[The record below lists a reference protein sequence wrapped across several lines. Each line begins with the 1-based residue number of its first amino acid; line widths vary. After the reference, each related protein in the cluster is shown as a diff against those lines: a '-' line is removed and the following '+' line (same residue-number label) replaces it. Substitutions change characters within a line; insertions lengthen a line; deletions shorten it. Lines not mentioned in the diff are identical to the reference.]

1 MGPIVYLDLDGQG
14 ARYAQLIRALK
25 GAILD
30 GRLVAGARLP
40 ASRTLARELAMSR
53 NTVLA
58 AYEQLQAEG
67 FLLGRVGSGSFVAN
81 VGHAAPQRRAVPSL
95 IAPLSVFARRALANT
110 DGRGIP
116 GHQHADLRY
125 NLQYGVPL
133 ANPLLASVWRREV
146 SRAAEHAQFDYPD
159 PQGLA
164 ALRAQIC
171 DYLARRRGVPAS
183 PEDVLIVSGT
193 QQAFALAARALLD
206 VGDTVV
212 LEDPHY
218 RGARQAFAA
227 HGAHARGCRVDADGL
242 VPAALP
248 AAARLA
254 VVTPSHQFP
263 TGALLPLPR
272 RIELL
277 DWAAQRR
284 AWLIEDDY
292 DGEFRYG
299 GRPLAALKSHDRDGR
314 VIYIGSFSKALFP
327 ALRLGYMVLPP
338 ALRDAF
344 VAAKWLE
351 DRGCSALEQAALA
364 RFMAEGGFE
373 RHLRRAAVALR
384 ARRAAM
390 LRGLERH
397 AGDVVEVVDS
407 NAGMHLTAWLTR
419 AIHGDCER
427 LVAHARTRGLG
438 LYTVVPYCLKTPP
451 RPGLVLGYAGL
462 PPADIDAAM
471 RLFGKC
477 LRETGLKTGESNY
490 AGGARRDALDPTVH
504 ARASRLP
511 PLPP

>member
-1 MGPIVYLDLDGQG
+1 MYLDLDGQG

-30 GRLVAGARLP
+30 GRFAAGARLP
-40 ASRTLARELAMSR
+40 ASRALSRELDVSR

-81 VGHAAPQRRAVPSL
+81 VGSAAPQRRSANNLV
-95 IAPLSVFARRALANT
+95 APLSAFGRRALANT

-116 GHQHADLRY
+116 GRQHLDLRY
-125 NLQYGVPL
+125 NLQYGLPL

-146 SRAAEHAQFDYPD
+146 SRAAEHVEFDYPD
-159 PQGLA
+159 AQGLS
-164 ALRAQIC
+164 ALREAIC
-171 DYLARRRGVPAS
+171 DYLARRRGVPAAA
-183 PEDVLIVSGT
+183 EDVLVVSGT
-193 QQAFALAARALLD
+193 QQAFALAARVLLAA
-206 VGDTVV
+206 GDTVV

-218 RGARQAFAA
+218 RGARQAFGA
-227 HGAHARGCRVDADGL
+227 HGAHAGGCRVDADGL
-242 VPAALP
+242 VPSALP
-248 AAARLA
+248 ASARLA

-263 TGALLPLPR
+263 TGALLPLGR
-272 RIELL
+272 RVELL
-277 DWAAQRR
+277 EWAAQRH

-299 GRPLAALKSHDRDGR
+299 GRPIAALKSLDRDGR

-327 ALRLGYMVLPP
+327 SLRLGYMVLPP
-338 ALRDAF
+338 SLRDAF

-364 RFMAEGGFE
+364 RFMAGGGFE

-390 LRGLERH
+390 LNGLRRH
-397 AGDVVEVVDS
+397 AAGVVDVVDS

-419 AIHGDCER
+419 ANHGDCER

-438 LYTVVPYCLKTPP
+438 LYTVAPYCLKVPA

-462 PPADIDAAM
+462 PPADIEAAM
-471 RLFGKC
+471 KLLGRC
-477 LRETGLKTGESNY
+477 LRETGLD
-490 AGGARRDALDPTVH
+490 AG
-504 ARASRLP
+504 S
-511 PLPP
+511 

>member
-1 MGPIVYLDLDGQG
+1 MYLDLDGQG

-30 GRLVAGARLP
+30 GRFVAGTRLP
-40 ASRTLARELAMSR
+40 ASRSLSRELDMSR

-67 FLLGRVGSGSFVAN
+67 FLLGRVGSGSYVAN
-81 VGHAAPQRRAVPSL
+81 VGHAAPLKRASSTL
-95 IAPLSVFARRALANT
+95 IAPLSTFARRALANT
-110 DGRGIP
+110 DGRRIP
-116 GHQHADLRY
+116 GHQHSDLRY
-125 NLQYGVPL
+125 DLQYGLPL
-133 ANPLLASVWRREV
+133 ANPMLASVWRREV
-146 SRAAEHAQFDYPD
+146 SRAAEHMDVDYPD
-159 PQGLA
+159 AQGLA
-164 ALRAQIC
+164 ALREQIC
-171 DYLARRRGVPAS
+171 DYLARRRGVPAA
-183 PEDVLIVSGT
+183 PEDVLVVSGT
-193 QQAFALAARALLD
+193 QQAFALAARVLLET
-206 VGDTVV
+206 GDTVV

-242 VPAALP
+242 VPSALP
-248 AAARLA
+248 PAARLA

-272 RIELL
+272 RVELL
-277 DWAAQRR
+277 DWATQQR

-299 GRPLAALKSHDRDGR
+299 GRPLAALKSLDRDGR

-351 DRGCSALEQAALA
+351 DRGCNALEQAALA
-364 RFMAEGGFE
+364 NFMADGGFE
-373 RHLRRAAVALR
+373 RHLRRAALTLR
-384 ARRAAM
+384 ARRTAM
-390 LRGLERH
+390 LNGLARH
-397 AGDVVEVVDS
+397 AAGAVEVVDS
-407 NAGMHLTAWLTR
+407 NAGMHLTAWLPH
-419 AIHGDCER
+419 ANHGDCER

-438 LYTVVPYCLKTPP
+438 LYTVAPYCLKTPP
-451 RPGLVLGYAGL
+451 RPGLVFGYAAL

-477 LRETGLKTGESNY
+477 LAETGL
-490 AGGARRDALDPTVH
+490 ARGRG
-504 ARASRLP
+504 
-511 PLPP
+511 

>member
-1 MGPIVYLDLDGQG
+1 MYLDLDGQG

-25 GAILD
+25 SAILD
-30 GRLVAGARLP
+30 GRFAAGARLP
-40 ASRTLARELAMSR
+40 ASRSLARELDLSR

-81 VGHAAPQRRAVPSL
+81 VGHAAPQRRTANTL
-95 IAPLSVFARRALANT
+95 IAPLSAFARRALTNT
-110 DGRGIP
+110 DGRAIP
-116 GHQHADLRY
+116 GRQHFDLRY
-125 NLQYGVPL
+125 NLQYGLPL
-133 ANPLLASVWRREV
+133 TNPLLASVWRRELN
-146 SRAAEHAQFDYPD
+146 RAAEHADFDYPNA
-159 PQGLA
+159 QGLPE
-164 ALRAQIC
+164 LREQIC
-171 DYLARRRGVPAS
+171 DYLSRRRGVPAT
-183 PEDVLIVSGT
+183 PDDVLIVSGT
-193 QQAFALAARALLD
+193 QQAFSLAARVLLE
-206 VGDTVV
+206 VGDSVV

-248 AAARLA
+248 TDARLA

-263 TGALLPLPR
+263 TGALLPLGR

-277 DWAAQRR
+277 EWAAAQR

-299 GRPLAALKSHDRDGR
+299 GRPLAALKSLDRDGR

-327 ALRLGYMVLPP
+327 ALRLGYMLLPP

-351 DRGCSALEQAALA
+351 DRGCNALDQGTLA
-364 RFMAEGGFE
+364 RFMADGGFE
-373 RHLRRAAVALR
+373 RHLRRAALALR

-390 LRGLERH
+390 LNGLKKH
-397 AGDVVEVVDS
+397 AAGIVDVVDS
-407 NAGMHLTAWLTR
+407 NAGMHLTAWLTS
-419 AIHGDCER
+419 ANHGDCER

-438 LYTVVPYCLKTPP
+438 LYTVAPYCLKPPP
-451 RPGLVLGYAGL
+451 RPGLLFGYAGL
-462 PPADIDAAM
+462 PPADIEAAM
-471 RLFGKC
+471 KLFGRC
-477 LRETGLKTGESNY
+477 VREVGL
-490 AGGARRDALDPTVH
+490 AAH
-504 ARASRLP
+504 
-511 PLPP
+511 

>member
-164 ALRAQIC
+164 ALRVQIC

-299 GRPLAALKSHDRDGR
+299 GRPLAALKSLDRDGR

-419 AIHGDCER
+419 ANHGDCER

-490 AGGARRDALDPTVH
+490 AGGARRDAIRAPDQ
-504 ARASRLP
+504 ARASRSPALRQ
-511 PLPP
+511 

>member
-1 MGPIVYLDLDGQG
+1 MYLELDGQG

-30 GRLVAGARLP
+30 GRFAAGVRLP
-40 ASRTLARELAMSR
+40 ASRSLARELDLSR

-81 VGHAAPQRRAVPSL
+81 VGNPAPPKRTANAL
-95 IAPLSVFARRALANT
+95 IAPLSAFARRALANT
-110 DGRGIP
+110 DGRRIP
-116 GHQHADLRY
+116 GRQHLDLRY
-125 NLQYGVPL
+125 NLQYGLPL
-133 ANPLLASVWRREV
+133 VNPLLASVWRREV
-146 SRAAEHAQFDYPD
+146 SRAAEHAEFDYPD
-159 PQGLA
+159 AQGLL
-164 ALRAQIC
+164 ALREQVC
-171 DYLARRRGVPAS
+171 DYLARRRGVPAA

-193 QQAFALAARALLD
+193 QQAFSLAARVLLEP
-206 VGDTVV
+206 GDAVV

-218 RGARQAFAA
+218 RGARQAFAT

-242 VPAALP
+242 VPSALP
-248 AAARLA
+248 ASARLA

-263 TGALLPLPR
+263 TGALLPLAR
-272 RIELL
+272 RVELL
-277 DWAAQRR
+277 DWAADRR

-299 GRPLAALKSHDRDGR
+299 GRPLAALKSLDRDGR

-351 DRGCSALEQAALA
+351 DRGNDSLAQAALA
-364 RFMAEGGFE
+364 NLMRNGGFE
-373 RHLRRAAVALR
+373 RHLRRAALALR
-384 ARRAAM
+384 ARRTAM
-390 LRGLERH
+390 LNGLKKH
-397 AGDVVEVVDS
+397 AAGVVEVVDS
-407 NAGMHLTAWLTR
+407 NAGMHLTAWLTQ
-419 AIHGDCER
+419 ANHGDCER

-438 LYTVVPYCLKTPP
+438 LYTVAPYCLKPPP

-462 PPADIDAAM
+462 PPADIEAAM
-471 RLFGKC
+471 RLFGRC
-477 LRETGLKTGESNY
+477 LREV
-490 AGGARRDALDPTVH
+490 AGP
-504 ARASRLP
+504 
-511 PLPP
+511 

>member
-1 MGPIVYLDLDGQG
+1 MEPIVYLDLDGQG

-30 GRLVAGARLP
+30 GRFSAGARLP
-40 ASRTLARELAMSR
+40 ASRSLARELDLSR

-81 VGHAAPQRRAVPSL
+81 VGNAAPPKRGANAL
-95 IAPLSVFARRALANT
+95 IAPLSAFARRALTNT
-110 DGRGIP
+110 DGRRIP
-116 GHQHADLRY
+116 GRQHLDLRF
-125 NLQYGVPL
+125 NLQYGLPL
-133 ANPLLASVWRREV
+133 ANPLLASVWRREI
-146 SRAAEHAQFDYPD
+146 SRAAEHVEFDYPD
-159 PQGLA
+159 AQGLP
-164 ALRAQIC
+164 ALREQIC
-171 DYLARRRGVPAS
+171 DYLARRRGVPAA

-193 QQAFALAARALLD
+193 QQAFALASRALLET
-206 VGDTVV
+206 GDTVV

-248 AAARLA
+248 TSARLA

-263 TGALLPLPR
+263 TGALLPLAR
-272 RIELL
+272 RVELL
-277 DWAAQRR
+277 EWAAERR

-299 GRPLAALKSHDRDGR
+299 GRPLAALKSLDRDGR

-327 ALRLGYMVLPP
+327 ALRLGYMVLPS

-351 DRGCSALEQAALA
+351 DRGCNALEQSALA
-364 RFMAEGGFE
+364 RFMADGGFE

-390 LRGLERH
+390 LNGLKKH
-397 AGDVVEVVDS
+397 AAGVVEVVDS
-407 NAGMHLTAWLTR
+407 NAGMHLTAWL
-419 AIHGDCER
+419 AQANHGDCER

-438 LYTVVPYCLKTPP
+438 LYTVAPYCLKPPP
-451 RPGLVLGYAGL
+451 RPGLVLGYAAL
-462 PPADIDAAM
+462 PPADIEAAM
-471 RLFGKC
+471 KLFGQC
-477 LRETGLKTGESNY
+477 LKETGL
-490 AGGARRDALDPTVH
+490 AGGA
-504 ARASRLP
+504 
-511 PLPP
+511 

>member
-1 MGPIVYLDLDGQG
+1 MYLELDGQG

-30 GRLVAGARLP
+30 GRFVAGARLP
-40 ASRTLARELAMSR
+40 ASRTLARELDLSR

-81 VGHAAPQRRAVPSL
+81 VGSATPHRHAANTL
-95 IAPLSVFARRALANT
+95 IAPLSAFARRALANT
-110 DGRGIP
+110 DGRRIP
-116 GHQHADLRY
+116 GHQHGDLRY
-125 NLQYGVPL
+125 DLQYGLPL
-133 ANPLLASVWRREV
+133 ANPLLGSVWRRAV
-146 SRAAEHAQFDYPD
+146 SRAAEHVDFDYPD
-159 PQGLA
+159 AQGLR
-164 ALRAQIC
+164 ALREQVC
-171 DYLARRRGVPAS
+171 DYLARRRGVPAT
-183 PEDVLIVSGT
+183 PEDVLVVSGT
-193 QQAFALAARALLD
+193 QQAFALAARVLLET
-206 VGDTVV
+206 GDSVV

-227 HGAHARGCRVDADGL
+227 HGAHARGCPVDADGL

-248 AAARLA
+248 ASARLA

-263 TGALLPLPR
+263 TGALLPLAR

-277 DWAAQRR
+277 DWASQRH

-299 GRPLAALKSHDRDGR
+299 GRPLAALKSLDRDGR

-327 ALRLGYMVLPP
+327 ALRLGYMVLPG

-344 VAAKWLE
+344 IAAKWLE
-351 DRGCSALEQAALA
+351 DRGCNALDQAALA
-364 RFMAEGGFE
+364 SFIADGGFE

-384 ARRAAM
+384 ARRSAM
-390 LRGLERH
+390 LNGLRRH
-397 AGDVVEVVDS
+397 AADAVEVVDS

-419 AIHGDCER
+419 ANHGDCEA
-427 LVAHARTRGLG
+427 LVAHARSRGLG
-438 LYTVVPYCLKTPP
+438 LYTVAPYCLKTPP

-462 PPADIDAAM
+462 PPADIEAAM

-477 LRETGLKTGESNY
+477 LAETGL
-490 AGGARRDALDPTVH
+490 
-504 ARASRLP
+504 RAAA
-511 PLPP
+511 

>member
-1 MGPIVYLDLDGQG
+1 MEPIVYLDLDGQG

-25 GAILD
+25 GAIFD
-30 GRLVAGARLP
+30 GRVATGARLP
-40 ASRTLARELAMSR
+40 ASRSLARELDLSR

-67 FLLGRVGSGSFVAN
+67 FLLGQVGSGTFVAN
-81 VGHAAPQRRAVPSL
+81 VGNAAPLRRASSAL
-95 IAPLSVFARRALANT
+95 IAPLSAFARRALANT
-110 DGRGIP
+110 DGGGIP

-125 NLQYGVPL
+125 NLQYGLPL
-133 ANPLLASVWRREV
+133 ANPLLASMWRREV
-146 SRAAEHAQFDYPD
+146 SSAAEHVQFDYPD
-159 PQGLA
+159 AQGLL
-164 ALRAQIC
+164 ALREQIC
-171 DYLARRRGVPAS
+171 DYLARRRGVPAA

-193 QQAFALAARALLD
+193 QQAFALAARVLLG

-227 HGAHARGCRVDADGL
+227 HGAHTRGCRVDSDGL

-248 AAARLA
+248 ASARLA

-263 TGALLPLPR
+263 TGALLPLAR
-272 RIELL
+272 RVELL
-277 DWAAQRR
+277 DWAEQRH

-299 GRPLAALKSHDRDGR
+299 GRPLAALKSLDRDGR

-327 ALRLGYMVLPP
+327 ALRLGYMVLPA
-338 ALRDAF
+338 ALRDAL

-351 DRGCSALEQAALA
+351 DRGCNTLDQAALA
-364 RFMAEGGFE
+364 HFMANGGFE

-390 LRGLERH
+390 LKGLAKH
-397 AGDVVEVVDS
+397 AAGIVEVVDS

-419 AIHGDCER
+419 ANHSDCER
-427 LVAHARTRGLG
+427 LVACARERGLG
-438 LYTVVPYCLKTPP
+438 LYTVAPYCLKPSP

-477 LRETGLKTGESNY
+477 LREVGF
-490 AGGARRDALDPTVH
+490 AA
-504 ARASRLP
+504 
-511 PLPP
+511 